1 MNASTKSEV
10 IAASDGVCPT
20 AFDTLQRMTITIEI
34 PEDLAVRLECWAV
47 QHKMEFDPALEL
59 AVLTL
64 FEQSHHSPSP
74 SISVFSPE
82 HPQ

>member
-1 MNASTKSEV
+1 MKTETNTALDSL
-10 IAASDGVCPT
+10 CPT
-20 AFDTLQRMTITIEI
+20 LTSHTLQRMNISVEL
-34 PEDLAVRLECWAV
+34 PEDLCVRLECWAV

-64 FEQSHHSPSP
+64 FEQALHSPSP
-74 SISVFSPE
+74 SISVFVPE

>member
-1 MNASTKSEV
+1 MKPLLESEV
-10 IAASDGVCPT
+10 NAASDSICPT
-20 AFDTLQRMTITIEI
+20 AQSTLQRMMKTVEI

-82 HPQ
+82 RPQ